1 MDSSTRTADW
11 TGPMFLAGF
20 AVAFVVAIGALL
32 PAALIF
38 AILAMP
44 VPLFLLFLSW
54 NVEGAEDRREQTR
67 VRLAAGGISTRFRTA
82 QKDER

>member
-1 MDSSTRTADW
+1 MDSSARTADW

-20 AVAFVVAIGALL
+20 AVAFVIAIGVFMPGALV
-32 PAALIF
+32 F

-44 VPLFLLFLSW
+44 VPLILLFLSW
-54 NVEGAEDRREQTR
+54 NVEGAEDRRRQAQAK
-67 VRLAAGGISTRFRTA
+67 LGGGISTRFRTA

>member
-1 MDSSTRTADW
+1 MDSSSRSADW

-20 AVAFVVAIGALL
+20 SVAFVIAIGVFL
-32 PAALIF
+32 PNALIF

-54 NVEGAEDRREQTR
+54 NVEGPEARRVEHAKLGR
-67 VRLAAGGISTRFRTA
+67 GGISTRFRTA

>member
-1 MDSSTRTADW
+1 MDSSTRNADW

-20 AVAFVVAIGALL
+20 SVAFVIAIGVFLPNALV
-32 PAALIF
+32 F

-44 VPLFLLFLSW
+44 VPLFILFLSW
-54 NVEGAEDRREQTR
+54 NAEGPEHRRVEQAR
-67 VRLAAGGISTRFRTA
+67 AARGGIATRFRTA